1 MPDNYEAD
9 LHLGYALPIGPVDVN
24 FLVDVFSIFNAQRAV
39 VLDERWS
46 FQEKD
51 NASPTPTN
59 PNYGQPI
66 LRTAPT
72 TVRLGVRISF

>member
-1 MPDNYEAD
+1 
-9 LHLGYALPIGPVDVN
+9 VN
-24 FLVDVFSIFNAQRAV
+24 INLLADVFSIFNAQRAI
-39 VLDERWS
+39 VLDERYS

-51 NASPTPTN
+51 NSSPTPTN

-72 TVRLGVRISF
+72 TVRFGVRVSF